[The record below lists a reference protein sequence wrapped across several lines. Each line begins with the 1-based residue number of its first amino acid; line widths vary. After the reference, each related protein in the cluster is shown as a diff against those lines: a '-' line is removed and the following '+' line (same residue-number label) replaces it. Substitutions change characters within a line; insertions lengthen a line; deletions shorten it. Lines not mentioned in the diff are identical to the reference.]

1 MKWESSLSADA
12 NAHRILPRLAADYFK
27 AGRKA
32 ADKNSPKALHRF
44 RISTKRFRYA
54 LELFEP
60 VYGPSLKKRLK
71 ALHKLQDALGK
82 ISDYNSIIEL
92 VNGDLSTAAD
102 LGKAM
107 KRKTKEFRREW
118 KSFDSRGQLQ
128 DWKDYLANSANGK
141 RPAKAAASPQ
151 ANK

>member
-12 NAHRILPRLAADYFK
+12 NAQLILPRLAADYFK

-32 ADKNSPKALHRF
+32 AGKNSPKALHRF

-71 ALHKLQDALGK
+71 VLHKLQDALGK
-82 ISDYNSIIEL
+82 ISDYKSIIEL
-92 VNGDLSTAAD
+92 VNGDQSTAAN
-102 LGKAM
+102 LEKAM
-107 KRKTKEFRREW
+107 KRKTKEFRKEW

-141 RPAKAAASPQ
+141 RPTKAPAPPHSS
-151 ANK
+151 K

>member
-32 ADKNSPKALHRF
+32 AGKNSPKALHRF

-60 VYGPSLKKRLK
+60 VYGSTLKKRLK

-82 ISDYNSIIEL
+82 ISDYKSIIEL
-92 VNGDLSTAAD
+92 VNGDQSTTAD
-102 LGKAM
+102 LEKAM
-107 KRKTKEFRREW
+107 KRKTKEFRKEW
-118 KSFDSRGQLQ
+118 KSFDSRGQLK

-141 RPAKAAASPQ
+141 RPARAPASRP
-151 ANK
+151 ASK